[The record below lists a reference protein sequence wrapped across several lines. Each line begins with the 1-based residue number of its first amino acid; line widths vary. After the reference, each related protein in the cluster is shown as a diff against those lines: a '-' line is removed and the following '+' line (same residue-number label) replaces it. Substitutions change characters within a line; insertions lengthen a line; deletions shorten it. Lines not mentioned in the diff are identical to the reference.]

1 MASPLKTVLG
11 NVTNGLSGQVLS
23 VPNATGTITV
33 PNSTGPAW
41 TNSNFT
47 LTSSGNSV
55 NASIQANGT
64 IKCKDLEIDDVSM
77 KGVLKQISTQVG
89 LFIPPNIE
97 TLNVP
102 AVQQA
107 YTDYR
112 NALDAFMKAKDNL
125 DLMVNLCRQSS
136 KEE

>member
-23 VPNATGTITV
+23 VPTANGTITV
-33 PNSTGPAW
+33 PNSTGPTW
-41 TNSNFT
+41 TNYTMGPS
-47 LTSSGNSV
+47 LSATSS
-55 NASIQANGT
+55 ASIQANGT

-125 DLMVNLCRQSS
+125 DLMVDLCRQSS